1 MKIKQIGKKIT
12 VALGAGIVAVSS
24 AVATY
29 TPNYT
34 PSDMPNIATDLIGTA
49 GVDLKTYIPLF
60 ILMFVV
66 VFFTGRIMLLRDAYG
81 R

>member
-1 MKIKQIGKKIT
+1 MKGTIKRIS
-12 VALGAGIVAVSS
+12 VAVGVGATSVVS
-24 AVATY
+24 ALAAY

-66 VFFTGRIMLLRDAYG
+66 VFFTGRIMLLKDAYS